1 MKLKCLIVDDEPN
14 AVNLLAL
21 YVSKVPYLELST
33 VFYNS
38 LDVITYTQNNKVD
51 ILFLDIQLPGIK
63 GIDLIGILSQNIA
76 VVFTTAY
83 SQYAVESYERNA
95 VDYLLKPITFKRFVQ
110 AVSKS
115 IEKLNAISK
124 ESQGTVKENSYTFV
138 KSGKQVLRMDY
149 KNILYFEGDKEYV
162 RLVTKNEK
170 VLLYKRMKEMA
181 NDLPDHF
188 IRIHNSCIIN
198 IDHIIKI
205 EDNHVY
211 ISDKRLPISDSYRGD
226 FLSRINRALM

>member
-226 FLSRINRALM
+226 FLSRINQALM

>member
-1 MKLKCLIVDDEPN
+1 MKLKCVIVDDEPN
-14 AVNLLAL
+14 AVDLLTL
-21 YVSKVPYLELST
+21 HISNVPYLELT
-33 VFYNS
+33 KVFYNS
-38 LDVITYTQNNKVD
+38 LEVITYTRQNKVD

-63 GIDLIGILSQNIA
+63 GIDLIPVLNDTMA

-83 SQYAVESYERNA
+83 SQYAVESYEKNA
-95 VDYLLKPITFKRFVQ
+95 VDYLLKPITFKRFIL

-115 IEKLNAISK
+115 IEKLNGIAK
-124 ESQGTVKENSYTFV
+124 ENRSGVTDNSYTFV
-138 KSGKQVLRMDY
+138 KTGKQVLRVGYND
-149 KNILYFEGDKEYV
+149 ILYFEGEKEYV
-162 RLVTKNEK
+162 RMVTKDAK

-181 NDLPDHF
+181 HDLPTHF

-211 ISDKRLPISDSYRGD
+211 ISDKRFPVSDTYRAD
-226 FLSRINRALM
+226 FFSKINQSLI

>member
-14 AVNLLAL
+14 AVNLLEL

-38 LDVITYTQNNKVD
+38 LDVITYTQNNRVD

-95 VDYLLKPITFKRFVQ
+95 VDYLLKPITFKRFIQ

-124 ESQGTVKENSYTFV
+124 ENQRSGKENSYTFV
-138 KSGKQVLRMDY
+138 KSGKQVLRIDY

-162 RLVTKNEK
+162 RLVSKNEK

-211 ISDKRLPISDSYRGD
+211 ISDKRLPISDSYRGY
-226 FLSRINRALM
+226 FLSRINQALM

>member
-1 MKLKCLIVDDEPN
+1 VIVDDEPN
-14 AVNLLAL
+14 AVDLLAL
-21 YVSKVPYLELST
+21 HVGKVPYLELSM

-38 LDVITYTQNNKVD
+38 LEVITYTQNNKVD
-51 ILFLDIQLPGIK
+51 LLFLDIQLPGIK
-63 GIDLIGILSQNIA
+63 GIDLIGVLSRNIA

-83 SQYAVESYERNA
+83 SQYAVESYEKNA
-95 VDYLLKPITFKRFVQ
+95 VDYLLKPITFKRFIQ

-124 ESQGTVKENSYTFV
+124 GNQGPAKENLYTFV
-138 KSGKQVLRMDY
+138 KSGKQVLKIDY
-149 KNILYFEGDKEYV
+149 EKILYFEGDKEYV
-162 RLVTKNEK
+162 RMVTMEDK

-181 NDLPDHF
+181 SDLPGHF

-211 ISDKRLPISDSYRGD
+211 IADKRLPISDTYRND
-226 FLSRINRALM
+226 FLARINQALM